1 MMVFEESMDLI
12 QALAECVAPAPMT
25 IDASKF
31 SGNGSTYA
39 CLVPA
44 AGETLRLLDLVL
56 GTRPPF
62 DPGTLREEAHVTLVY
77 SREQQVD
84 LDRLRRNYMVYYS
97 LKPVV
102 ATVEG
107 VEYWEGHDKGGYAVF
122 KLHSEGAVG
131 LNGVLIACGATHS
144 FDNYQAHMTICGKVG
159 PKTAEVDQWI
169 ERISKLLRETSV
181 EICFDRINI
190 EDIKKN

>member
-1 MMVFEESMDLI
+1 MTYDCNDTIDLMEAVSALEDALRSHEGDQEMMVFEESMDLI
-12 QALAECVAPAPMT
+12 QALGECVAPAAMF

-62 DPGTLREEAHVTLVY
+62 DPDTLREEAHVTLVY

-107 VEYWEGHDKGGYAVF
+107 VEYWEGHDKDGYAVF
-122 KLHSEGAVG
+122 KLYSEGAVQ
-131 LNGVLIACGATHS
+131 S
-144 FDNYQAHMTICGKVG
+144 
-159 PKTAEVDQWI
+159 TASTTTR
-169 ERISKLLRETSV
+169 RI
-181 EICFDRINI
+181 
-190 EDIKKN
+190 

>member
-1 MMVFEESMDLI
+1 MMYEDMSLME
-12 QALAECVAPAPMT
+12 ALAECVAPAPMT

-39 CLVPA
+39 CLIPA
-44 AGETLRLLDLVL
+44 TGETLRLLDLVL
-56 GTRPPF
+56 STRPPF

-107 VEYWEGHDKGGYAVF
+107 VEYWEGHDKDGYAVF
-122 KLHSEGAVG
+122 KLHSEAAVG
-131 LNGVLIACGATHS
+131 LNSVLIACGANHS
-144 FDNYQAHMTICGKVG
+144 FDDYQAHMTICGKVG
-159 PKTAEVDQWI
+159 PKTAEVEQWI
-169 ERISKLLRETSV
+169 ERINSFLKTANVS
-181 EICFDRINI
+181 ICFDRISF
-190 EDIKKN
+190 EDIKES

>member
-1 MMVFEESMDLI
+1 MTYEDMSLME
-12 QALAECVAPAPMT
+12 ALAECVAPAPMT

-44 AGETLRLLDLVL
+44 AGETPRLLDLVL
-56 GTRPPF
+56 GTKPPF
-62 DPGTLREEAHVTLVY
+62 DPSTLRDKAHVTLVY
-77 SREQQVD
+77 SREAQVD
-84 LDRLRRNYMVYYS
+84 MDRLRRNYMVYYS
-97 LKPVV
+97 LKPVI

-107 VEYWEGHDKGGYAVF
+107 VEYWEGHDKDGYAVF
-122 KLHSEGAVG
+122 KLYSEGAVG
-131 LNGVLIACGATHS
+131 LNGVLIACGATHN

-169 ERISKLLRETSV
+169 ERINKLLRETSV

-190 EDIKKN
+190 EDFKD

>member
-1 MMVFEESMDLI
+1 MMYEDMSLME
-12 QALAECVAPAPMT
+12 ALAECLAPAPMT

-62 DPGTLREEAHVTLVY
+62 DPDTLREEAHVTLVY

-107 VEYWEGHDKGGYAVF
+107 VEYWEGHDKDGYAVF
-122 KLHSEGAVG
+122 KLHSESAVG
-131 LNGVLIACGATHS
+131 LNGVLIACGAKHS

-169 ERISKLLRETSV
+169 ERINKLLRETSV

-190 EDIKKN
+190 EDIKKD